1 MKIVSMVEFISL
13 YDCFVG
19 SLLRTEPTNEFFLL
33 YTSLC
38 QCTSNLESFGDLG
51 YLCIDCIKC
60 SWILCVWSMR
70 KSVERLSRL
79 VGVRG
84 QVFNFKS
91 TMLL

>member
-1 MKIVSMVEFISL
+1 MH
-13 YDCFVG
+13 
-19 SLLRTEPTNEFFLL
+19 RTTNEFFLL

-51 YLCIDCIKC
+51 YLCIDCIKH

-70 KSVERLSRL
+70 KSVERLSRP

-84 QVFNFKS
+84 QVLNFNS
-91 TMLL
+91 TTLLKPLVIRGELREGMAVGRKEN